1 MSQWYF
7 NPVGGYALVT
17 GVAVALVVLLTLLG
31 LPRHRLSPRRRA
43 ILTGLRL
50 AVIALAIVAMLRPAL
65 VHTTTR
71 HRSATL
77 VMLIDRSRSMKIA
90 DSVGGKTRW
99 ELLGASV
106 EDALPALRSLA
117 DDLEV
122 KVYTFDADIQ
132 PLDFSQGTLDLA
144 APPDGQQT
152 AIGAALEDVLRR
164 EADSGKRLAG
174 VLLLS
179 DGAQRAF
186 APRDVPPQGP
196 ARRLADLGYPL
207 YTLAFGQARGL
218 GQARDI
224 AIKELSV
231 NQTVYVKNELTV
243 RGMARVDGFA
253 GQPVGVQ
260 LSFESPS
267 GKMEPVGGAQLKAR
281 QAGEALAIELATV
294 PQTPGEYKL
303 TLRAQD
309 QPGELVTTNNEMST
323 FVTVLKGGVN
333 VLYLEGALRVDQK
346 FLRRSL
352 DASPDIKVDYVRLD
366 ASDARQRP
374 VDLSQQFRRG
384 KYDVYILGDV
394 DASLFTR
401 AELQRLADVVKQG
414 AGLAMLGGF
423 HSFGPGGYQDTPL
436 AEVLPIFMD
445 SRERQRPGDPIRSD
459 VQLAGPLKM
468 RPARPLG
475 ERHYLMALGEGSNRA
490 ATWDKL
496 PALEGANKLGPP
508 KPSAQVLAETPDG
521 KPLLVVEEAGGRIL
535 AFAGDSTWHWW
546 MEGFEAQHKRF
557 WRQVILW
564 LARKDESSEG
574 NVWIKL
580 AERRFGPRERVEFTA
595 GARSPQ
601 GEPVADAQ
609 FTAEVTLP
617 DKTTRKVNLVRQ
629 GDHASGVF
637 DETQPAGDYT
647 ISVTARRADASLG
660 SARSR
665 FLVFEQDL
673 ELDNAV
679 ADPTLLASLSA
690 MTKDAGGQS
699 LAPEELGD
707 LLRRMK
713 EKPLDLEVET
723 QVKHTP
729 WDTWPFFLAFV
740 AIVSVEWYLRKKWGL
755 V

>member
-1 MSQWYF
+1 MTQWYF
-7 NPVGGYALVT
+7 NPVGGYALVS
-17 GVAVALVVLLTLLG
+17 AAALALVLLLTLLG
-31 LPRHRLSPRRRA
+31 LPRHRLTPRRRA
-43 ILTGLRL
+43 ALVALRL
-50 AVIALAIVAMLRPAL
+50 AVIVLAMFAMLRPAL
-65 VHTTTR
+65 VHTTTKR
-71 HRSATL
+71 RSATL
-77 VMLIDRSRSMKIA
+77 VVMVDRSRSMKIA
-90 DSVGGKTRW
+90 DAVGGKSRW
-99 ELLGASV
+99 DMLGSSV
-106 EDALPALRSLA
+106 GEALPALRSLA
-117 DDLEV
+117 EDLEI
-122 KVYTFDADIQ
+122 KVYTFDADVR

-164 EADSGKRLAG
+164 EAGKRLAG
-174 VLLLS
+174 VVLLS
-179 DGAQRAF
+179 DGAQRAY
-186 APRDVPPQGP
+186 APRDTPPQGP

-207 YTLAFGQARGL
+207 FTFPLGQARGL
-218 GQARDI
+218 GQARDV
-224 AIKELSV
+224 ALKDLSV

-243 RGMARVDGFA
+243 RGTARVDGFA
-253 GQPVGVQ
+253 GQAIPVQ
-260 LSFESPS
+260 LLFESPA
-267 GKMEPVGGAQLKAR
+267 GKMEPAGTAVLKSR
-281 QAGEALAIELATV
+281 QAGEAVAIELATA

-303 TLRAQD
+303 TLRAES
-309 QPGELVTTNNEMST
+309 QPGELVTTNNETST

-366 ASDARQRP
+366 ARDPRQRP
-374 VDLSQQFRRG
+374 ADLGERFRRG
-384 KYDVYILGDV
+384 KYDVYVLGDV

-401 AELQRLADVVKQG
+401 QELGQLADVVKQG

-423 HSFGPGGYQDTPL
+423 HSFGPGGYEDTPL
-436 AEVLPIFMD
+436 REVLPLTMD
-445 SRERQRPGDPIRSD
+445 LRERQRPGDPIRTD

-475 ERHYLMALGEGSNRA
+475 ERHYLMALGDA
-490 ATWDKL
+490 ADGGRIWDKL
-496 PALEGANKLGPP
+496 PPLEGANKLGPP

-564 LARKDESSEG
+564 LARKDETSDGSA
-574 NVWIKL
+574 WIKL
-580 AERRFGPRERVEFTA
+580 AERRFGPRQRVDFTA

-601 GEPVADAQ
+601 GEPLTDAQ
-609 FTAEVTLP
+609 YVAEVTLP
-617 DKTTRKVNLVRQ
+617 DKTTRKINLVRQ
-629 GDHASGVF
+629 ADHVSGSF
-637 DETQPAGDYT
+637 DETQAAGDYT
-647 ISVTARRADASLG
+647 ISVTARRGDAPVG

-679 ADPTLLASLSA
+679 ADPTLLAGLSA
-690 MTKDAGGQS
+690 MTKDVGGQS
-699 LAPEELGD
+699 LAPEELAD

-729 WDTWPFFLAFV
+729 WDTWPFFVLFV
-740 AIVSVEWYLRKKWGL
+740 GLISVEWYLRKKWGL